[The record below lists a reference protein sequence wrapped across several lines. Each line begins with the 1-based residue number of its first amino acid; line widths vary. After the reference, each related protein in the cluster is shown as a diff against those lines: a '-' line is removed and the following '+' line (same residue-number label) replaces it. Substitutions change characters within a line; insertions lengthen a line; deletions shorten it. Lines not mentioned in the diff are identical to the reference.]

1 MIDSV
6 AAARARQQ
14 TLTGK
19 TIDAVPGELSFGQMN
34 SEKMGEAAPKP
45 TKQLDLFGNVVT
57 SAAAPH
63 GGDMKSSQDGG
74 DTAKDGQAS
83 GSQVSTDPTNTA
95 AVDIFR

>member
-1 MIDSV
+1 M

-34 SEKMGEAAPKP
+34 SEKMGEAPKP

-74 DTAKDGQAS
+74 DTAKDGQAN
-83 GSQVSTDPTNTA
+83 GSQVSTDPTKYRCCGYISHA
-95 AVDIFR
+95 FV

>member
-1 MIDSV
+1 M

-34 SEKMGEAAPKP
+34 SEKMGVAPKP
-45 TKQLDLFGNVVT
+45 TRQLDLFGNVVT

-83 GSQVSTDPTNTA
+83 GSQVTTDPANAA
-95 AVDIFR
+95 AVDIFQSFL